1 MKQILKCSLFAIL
14 LSLSSC
20 SPSYKLPTEYQSVA
34 TTPTTMVNSHIRVGE
49 EYLYRATIT
58 AYGHTFSGLLATKIT
73 TDNMWRVALTTDFGN
88 TLFDFENQ
96 SGKIKTNYITP
107 DLNKKIIIRTLT
119 TDFKH
124 LLKTHWQVTQKYTN
138 GTIEV
143 QQSKDGNDAVYLFTS
158 GTNLF
163 KQLNMQG
170 KKLYTT
176 FTYNTNN
183 ITIEHHS
190 FTIKIVLE
198 PLIINH

>member
-1 MKQILKCSLFAIL
+1 MKQILKCSLFVIWL
-14 LSLSSC
+14 GSC
-20 SPSYKLPTEYQSVA
+20 SPSYNLPTEYQSMA
-34 TTPTTMVNSHIRVGE
+34 TTPTTIANPHIMVGE

-58 AYGHTFSGLLATKIT
+58 AYGHTFSGLLVAKIT
-73 TDNMWRVALTTDFGN
+73 ADNTWRVALTTDFGN

-107 DLNKKIIIRTLT
+107 DLNRKIIIRTLT

-158 GTNLF
+158 GTNLS

-176 FTYNTNN
+176 FTYNSNN
-183 ITIEHHS
+183 ITIEHHN
-190 FTIKIVLE
+190 FTIKLVLE

>member
-58 AYGHTFSGLLATKIT
+58 AYGHTFSGLLAAKIT
-73 TDNMWRVALTTDFGN
+73 ADNTWRVALTTDFGN

-143 QQSKDGNDAVYLFTS
+143 QQSKDGNDTVYLFIS
-158 GTNLF
+158 GTDLF

-183 ITIEHHS
+183 ITIEHHT
-190 FTIKIVLE
+190 FTIKIVLD

>member
-1 MKQILKCSLFAIL
+1 MKQILKCSLFVIWL
-14 LSLSSC
+14 GSC
-20 SPSYKLPTEYQSVA
+20 SPSYNLPAEYQSMA
-34 TTPTTMVNSHIRVGE
+34 TTPTTIANPHIRVGE

-58 AYGHTFSGLLATKIT
+58 AYGHTFSGLLAAKIT
-73 TDNMWRVALTTDFGN
+73 ADNTWRVALTTDFGN

-107 DLNKKIIIRTLT
+107 DLNRKIIIRTLT
-119 TDFKH
+119 SDFKH

-138 GTIEV
+138 DTIEV

-158 GTNLF
+158 GTNLS

-176 FTYNTNN
+176 FTYNSNN
-183 ITIEHHS
+183 ITIEHHT

>member
-1 MKQILKCSLFAIL
+1 MKQILKCSLFVIWL
-14 LSLSSC
+14 GSC
-20 SPSYKLPTEYQSVA
+20 SPSYNLPAEYQSMA
-34 TTPTTMVNSHIRVGE
+34 TTPTTIANPHIRVGE

-58 AYGHTFSGLLATKIT
+58 AYGHTFSGLLVAKIT
-73 TDNMWRVALTTDFGN
+73 ADNTWRVALTTDFGN

-107 DLNKKIIIRTLT
+107 DLNRKIIIRTLT
-119 TDFKH
+119 SDFKH

-158 GTNLF
+158 GTNLS

-176 FTYNTNN
+176 FTYNSNN
-183 ITIEHHS
+183 ITIEHHT

>member
-1 MKQILKCSLFAIL
+1 MKQILKCSLFVIWL
-14 LSLSSC
+14 GSC
-20 SPSYKLPTEYQSVA
+20 SPSYNLPAEYQSMA
-34 TTPTTMVNSHIRVGE
+34 TTPTTIANPHIRVGE

-58 AYGHTFSGLLATKIT
+58 AYGHTFSGLLAAKIT
-73 TDNMWRVALTTDFGN
+73 ADNTWRVALTTDFGN

-107 DLNKKIIIRTLT
+107 DLNRKIIIRTLT

>member
-1 MKQILKCSLFAIL
+1 MKQILKCSLFAIWL
-14 LSLSSC
+14 GSC
-20 SPSYKLPTEYQSVA
+20 SPSYKLPAEYQSVA
-34 TTPTTMVNSHIRVGE
+34 TNKTIIANPHVRVGE

-58 AYGHTFSGLLATKIT
+58 AYGHTFSGLLAAKIT
-73 TDNMWRVALTTDFGN
+73 ADNTWRVALTTDFGN

-107 DLNKKIIIRTLT
+107 DLNRKIIIRTLT
-119 TDFKH
+119 SDFKH

-143 QQSKDGNDAVYLFTS
+143 QQSKDGNDVVYLFTS
-158 GTNLF
+158 GTNLS

-176 FTYNTNN
+176 FTYNSNN
-183 ITIEHHS
+183 ITIEHHT

>member
-58 AYGHTFSGLLATKIT
+58 AYGHTFSGLLAAKIT
-73 TDNMWRVALTTDFGN
+73 ADNTWRVALTTDFGN

-96 SGKIKTNYITP
+96 KGNVKTNYITP
-107 DLNKKIIIRTLT
+107 DLNRKIIIRTLT
-119 TDFKH
+119 NDFKH

-158 GTNLF
+158 GTNLS

-176 FTYNTNN
+176 FTYNSNN
-183 ITIEHHS
+183 ITIEHHT

>member
-1 MKQILKCSLFAIL
+1 MKQILKCSLFAIWL
-14 LSLSSC
+14 GSC
-20 SPSYKLPTEYQSVA
+20 SPSYNLPAEYQSVA
-34 TTPTTMVNSHIRVGE
+34 TNKAIIANPHVRVGE

-58 AYGHTFSGLLATKIT
+58 AYGHTFSGLLAAKIT
-73 TDNMWRVALTTDFGN
+73 ADNTWRVALTTDFGN

-138 GTIEV
+138 GIIEV

-183 ITIEHHS
+183 ITIEHHT

-198 PLIINH
+198 PLIVNH

>member
-1 MKQILKCSLFAIL
+1 MKQILKCSLFVIWL
-14 LSLSSC
+14 GSC
-20 SPSYKLPTEYQSVA
+20 SPSYNLPAEYQSMA
-34 TTPTTMVNSHIRVGE
+34 TNKTIIANPHIRVGE

-58 AYGHTFSGLLATKIT
+58 AYGHTFSGLLAAKIT
-73 TDNMWRVALTTDFGN
+73 ADNTWRVALTTDFGN

-96 SGKIKTNYITP
+96 NGKIKTNYITA

-124 LLKTHWQVTQKYTN
+124 LLKTHWQVTQKYAN

>member
-1 MKQILKCSLFAIL
+1 MKQILKCSLFVIWL
-14 LSLSSC
+14 GSC
-20 SPSYKLPTEYQSVA
+20 SPSYNLPAEYQSMA
-34 TTPTTMVNSHIRVGE
+34 TTPTTIANPHIRVGE

-58 AYGHTFSGLLATKIT
+58 AYGHTFSGLLAAKIT
-73 TDNMWRVALTTDFGN
+73 ADNTWRVALTTDFGN

-96 SGKIKTNYITP
+96 NGKIKTNYIIP
-107 DLNKKIIIRTLT
+107 DLNRKIIIRTLN
-119 TDFKH
+119 TDFNH
-124 LLKTHWQVTQKYTN
+124 LLKTHWQVTQKYIN
-138 GTIEV
+138 NTIVVE
-143 QQSKDGNDAVYLFTS
+143 QSKDGNDAVYLFTS
-158 GTNLF
+158 GTNLS

-183 ITIEHHS
+183 ITIEHHT

>member
-1 MKQILKCSLFAIL
+1 MKQILKCSLFATWL
-14 LSLSSC
+14 GSC
-20 SPSYKLPTEYQSVA
+20 SPSYNLPAEYQSMA
-34 TTPTTMVNSHIRVGE
+34 TTPTTIANPHIRVGE

-58 AYGHTFSGLLATKIT
+58 AYGHTFSGLLVAKIT
-73 TDNMWRVALTTDFGN
+73 ADNTWRVALTTDFGN

-107 DLNKKIIIRTLT
+107 DLNRKIIIRTLT
-119 TDFKH
+119 SDFKH

-158 GTNLF
+158 GTNLS

-176 FTYNTNN
+176 FTYNSNN
-183 ITIEHHS
+183 ITIEHHT

>member
-1 MKQILKCSLFAIL
+1 MKQILKCSLFVIWL
-14 LSLSSC
+14 GSC
-20 SPSYKLPTEYQSVA
+20 SPSYNLPAEYQSMA
-34 TTPTTMVNSHIRVGE
+34 TTPTTIANPHIMVGE

-58 AYGHTFSGLLATKIT
+58 AYGHTFSGLLVAKIT
-73 TDNMWRVALTTDFGN
+73 ADNTWRVALTTDFGN

-107 DLNKKIIIRTLT
+107 DLNRKIIIRTLT

-158 GTNLF
+158 GTNL
-163 KQLNMQG
+163 
-170 KKLYTT
+170 
-176 FTYNTNN
+176 
-183 ITIEHHS
+183 S
-190 FTIKIVLE
+190 
-198 PLIINH
+198 

>member
-1 MKQILKCSLFAIL
+1 MKQILKYSLFAIWL
-14 LSLSSC
+14 GSC
-20 SPSYKLPTEYQSVA
+20 SPSYNLPAEYQSMA
-34 TTPTTMVNSHIRVGE
+34 TTPTTIANPHIRVGE

-58 AYGHTFSGLLATKIT
+58 AYGHTFSGLLAAKIT
-73 TDNMWRVALTTDFGN
+73 ADNTWRVALTTDFGN

-107 DLNKKIIIRTLT
+107 DLNRKIIIRTLT

>member
-1 MKQILKCSLFAIL
+1 MKQILKCSLLAIWL
-14 LSLSSC
+14 GSC
-20 SPSYKLPTEYQSVA
+20 SPSYKLPAEYQSVA
-34 TTPTTMVNSHIRVGE
+34 TNKTIIANPHVRVGE

-58 AYGHTFSGLLATKIT
+58 AYGHTFSGLLAAKIT
-73 TDNMWRVALTTDFGN
+73 ADNTWRVALTTDFGN

-107 DLNKKIIIRTLT
+107 DLNRKIIIRTLT
-119 TDFKH
+119 SDFKH

-158 GTNLF
+158 GTNLS

-176 FTYNTNN
+176 FTYNSNN
-183 ITIEHHS
+183 ITIEHHT

>member
-1 MKQILKCSLFAIL
+1 MKQILKCSLFAIWL
-14 LSLSSC
+14 GSC
-20 SPSYKLPTEYQSVA
+20 SLSYKLPSEYQSVA
-34 TTPTTMVNSHIRVGE
+34 TTPTTMVNPHIRVGE

-58 AYGHTFSGLLATKIT
+58 AYGHTFSGLLVAKIT
-73 TDNMWRVALTTDFGN
+73 ADNMWRVALTTDFGN

-96 SGKIKTNYITP
+96 NGKIKTNYITP

-124 LLKTHWQVTQKYTN
+124 LLKIHWQVTQKYAN

-143 QQSKDGNDAVYLFTS
+143 QQIKDGNDAVYLFTS

-176 FTYNTNN
+176 FTYNSNN
-183 ITIEHHS
+183 ITIEHHT

>member
-1 MKQILKCSLFAIL
+1 MKQILKCSLFVIWL
-14 LSLSSC
+14 GSC
-20 SPSYKLPTEYQSVA
+20 SPSYNLPAEYQSMA
-34 TTPTTMVNSHIRVGE
+34 TNKTIIANPHIRVGE

-58 AYGHTFSGLLATKIT
+58 AYAHTLNGLLATKIT
-73 TDNMWRVALTTDFGN
+73 ADNMWRVALTTDFGN

-107 DLNKKIIIRTLT
+107 DLNKKIITRTLT

-143 QQSKDGNDAVYLFTS
+143 QQSKDGNDTVYFFIS
-158 GTNLF
+158 GTNLS

-183 ITIEHHS
+183 ITIEHH
-190 FTIKIVLE
+190 TLIIKIVLE

>member
-1 MKQILKCSLFAIL
+1 MKQILKCSLFVIWL
-14 LSLSSC
+14 GSC
-20 SPSYKLPTEYQSVA
+20 SPSYNLPAEYQSMA
-34 TTPTTMVNSHIRVGE
+34 TTPTTIANPHIMVGE

-58 AYGHTFSGLLATKIT
+58 AYGHTFSGLLVAKIT
-73 TDNMWRVALTTDFGN
+73 ADNTWRVALTTDFGN

-107 DLNKKIIIRTLT
+107 DLNRKIIIRTLT

-158 GTNLF
+158 GTNLS
-163 KQLNMQG
+163 KQLNMQC

-176 FTYNTNN
+176 FTYNSNN
-183 ITIEHHS
+183 ITIEHHT

>member
-34 TTPTTMVNSHIRVGE
+34 TTPTTMVNPHVRVGE

-58 AYGHTFSGLLATKIT
+58 AYGHTFSGLLVAKIT
-73 TDNMWRVALTTDFGN
+73 ADNMWRVALTTDFGN

-96 SGKIKTNYITP
+96 NGKIKTNYITP

-124 LLKTHWQVTQKYTN
+124 LLKTHWQVTQKYAN

-176 FTYNTNN
+176 FTYNSNN
-183 ITIEHHS
+183 ITIEHHT

>member
-1 MKQILKCSLFAIL
+1 MKQILKCSLFATWL
-14 LSLSSC
+14 GSC
-20 SPSYKLPTEYQSVA
+20 SPSYNLPAEYQSMA
-34 TTPTTMVNSHIRVGE
+34 TTPTTIANPHIRVGE

-58 AYGHTFSGLLATKIT
+58 AYGHTFSGLLAAKIT
-73 TDNMWRVALTTDFGN
+73 ADNTWRVALTTDFGN

-107 DLNKKIIIRTLT
+107 DLNRKIIIRTLT

-158 GTNLF
+158 GTNLS

-170 KKLYTT
+170 KKL
-176 FTYNTNN
+176 
-183 ITIEHHS
+183 
-190 FTIKIVLE
+190 
-198 PLIINH
+198 

>member
-1 MKQILKCSLFAIL
+1 MKQILKCSLFVIWL
-14 LSLSSC
+14 GSC
-20 SPSYKLPTEYQSVA
+20 SPSYNLPAEYQSMT
-34 TTPTTMVNSHIRVGE
+34 TTPTTIANPHIRVGE

-58 AYGHTFSGLLATKIT
+58 AYGHTFSGLLVAKIT
-73 TDNMWRVALTTDFGN
+73 ADNTWRVALTTDFGN

-107 DLNKKIIIRTLT
+107 DLNRKIIIRTLT

-158 GTNLF
+158 GTNLS

-176 FTYNTNN
+176 FTYNSNN
-183 ITIEHHS
+183 ITIEHHT

>member
-1 MKQILKCSLFAIL
+1 MKQILKCSLFVIWL
-14 LSLSSC
+14 GSC
-20 SPSYKLPTEYQSVA
+20 SPSYNLPAEYQSMT
-34 TTPTTMVNSHIRVGE
+34 TTPTTIANPHIRVGE

-58 AYGHTFSGLLATKIT
+58 AYGHTFSGLLVAKIT
-73 TDNMWRVALTTDFGN
+73 ADNTWRVALTTDFGN

-107 DLNKKIIIRTLT
+107 DLNRKIIIRTLT
-119 TDFKH
+119 SDFKH

-158 GTNLF
+158 GTNLS

-176 FTYNTNN
+176 FTYNSNN
-183 ITIEHHS
+183 ITIEHHT

>member
-1 MKQILKCSLFAIL
+1 MKQILKCSLFVIWL
-14 LSLSSC
+14 GSC
-20 SPSYKLPTEYQSVA
+20 SPSYNLPAEYQSMA
-34 TTPTTMVNSHIRVGE
+34 TTPTTIANPHIMVGE

-58 AYGHTFSGLLATKIT
+58 AYGHTFSGLLVAKIT
-73 TDNMWRVALTTDFGN
+73 ADNTWRVALTTDFGN

-107 DLNKKIIIRTLT
+107 DLNRKIIIRTLT

-158 GTNLF
+158 GTNLS

-176 FTYNTNN
+176 FNYNSNN
-183 ITIEHHS
+183 ITIEHHT

>member
-1 MKQILKCSLFAIL
+1 MKQILKCSLFVIWL
-14 LSLSSC
+14 GSC
-20 SPSYKLPTEYQSVA
+20 SPSYNLPAKYQSMA
-34 TTPTTMVNSHIRVGE
+34 TNKTIIANPHIRVGE

-58 AYGHTFSGLLATKIT
+58 AYGHTFSGLLVAKIT
-73 TDNMWRVALTTDFGN
+73 ADNTWRVALTTDFGN

-96 SGKIKTNYITP
+96 IGKIKTNYITP
-107 DLNKKIIIRTLT
+107 DLNRKIIIRTLT

-158 GTNLF
+158 GTNLS

-176 FTYNTNN
+176 FTYNSNN
-183 ITIEHHS
+183 ITIEHHT

>member
-1 MKQILKCSLFAIL
+1 MKQILKCSLFAIWL
-14 LSLSSC
+14 GSC
-20 SPSYKLPTEYQSVA
+20 SPSYKLPAEYQSVA
-34 TTPTTMVNSHIRVGE
+34 TNKTIIANPHVRVGE
-49 EYLYRATIT
+49 EYLYRATTT
-58 AYGHTFSGLLATKIT
+58 AYGHTFSGLLAAKIT
-73 TDNMWRVALTTDFGN
+73 ADNTWRVALTTDFGN

-107 DLNKKIIIRTLT
+107 DLNRKIIIRTLT

-138 GTIEV
+138 GIIEV
-143 QQSKDGNDAVYLFTS
+143 QQSKDENDAVYLFTS
-158 GTNLF
+158 GTNLS

-183 ITIEHHS
+183 ITIEHHT

-198 PLIINH
+198 PLIVNH

>member
-1 MKQILKCSLFAIL
+1 MKQILKCSLFVIWL
-14 LSLSSC
+14 GSC
-20 SPSYKLPTEYQSVA
+20 SPSYNLPAEYQSMT
-34 TTPTTMVNSHIRVGE
+34 TTPTTIVNPHIRVGE

-58 AYGHTFSGLLATKIT
+58 AYGHTFSGLLVAKIT
-73 TDNMWRVALTTDFGN
+73 ADNTWRVALTTDFGN

-107 DLNKKIIIRTLT
+107 DLNRKIIIRTLT
-119 TDFKH
+119 SDFKH

-158 GTNLF
+158 GTNLS

-176 FTYNTNN
+176 FTYNSNN
-183 ITIEHHS
+183 ITIEHHT

>member
-1 MKQILKCSLFAIL
+1 MKQILKCSLFVIWL
-14 LSLSSC
+14 GSC
-20 SPSYKLPTEYQSVA
+20 SPSYNLPAEYQSMA
-34 TTPTTMVNSHIRVGE
+34 TNKTIIANPHIRVGE

-58 AYGHTFSGLLATKIT
+58 AYGHTFNGLLATKIT
-73 TDNMWRVALTTDFGN
+73 ADNMWRVALTTDFGN

-107 DLNKKIIIRTLT
+107 DLNKKIITRTLT

-143 QQSKDGNDAVYLFTS
+143 QQSKDGNDTVYFFIS
-158 GTNLF
+158 GTNLS

-183 ITIEHHS
+183 ITIEHH
-190 FTIKIVLE
+190 TLIIKIVLE

>member
-1 MKQILKCSLFAIL
+1 MKQILKCSLFAVL
-14 LSLSSC
+14 LASC
-20 SPSYKLPTEYQSVA
+20 SPSYKLPAEYQSVV
-34 TTPTTMVNSHIRVGE
+34 TTQTIIANPHIRVGE

-58 AYGHTFSGLLATKIT
+58 AYGHTFSGLLAAKIT
-73 TDNMWRVALTTDFGN
+73 ADNTWRVALTTDFGN

-96 SGKIKTNYITP
+96 SGKIKNNYITP

-158 GTNLF
+158 GTDLF

-183 ITIEHHS
+183 ITIEHHT

>member
-1 MKQILKCSLFAIL
+1 MKQILKCSLFVIWL
-14 LSLSSC
+14 GSC
-20 SPSYKLPTEYQSVA
+20 SPSYNLPAEYQSMA
-34 TTPTTMVNSHIRVGE
+34 TTPTTIANPHIMVGE

-58 AYGHTFSGLLATKIT
+58 AYGHTFSGLLVAKIT
-73 TDNMWRVALTTDFGN
+73 ADNTWRVALTTDFGN
-88 TLFDFENQ
+88 MLFDFENQ

-107 DLNKKIIIRTLT
+107 DLNRKIIIRTLT

-158 GTNLF
+158 GTNLS

-176 FTYNTNN
+176 FTYNSNN
-183 ITIEHHS
+183 ITIEHHT